1 MLKEKLKQEK
11 ELSKENHINNIK
23 KKSDNENND
32 NNINT
37 IFNKTLKN
45 TSSVLV
51 LSLISKV
58 INILCNIILV
68 RHITKEAYGT
78 AKIYLEFCFTLICFF
93 PIDTIRKTSQKF
105 CPDKNLEKETKKY
118 YIVCQLYTLLYIPM
132 IIYCIFLFFGFILF
146 DSSGAM
152 KQNYTHLIIYII
164 SGMLEIL
171 AEPIILYMN
180 LHMEEFTYGKYFNR
194 KNYWEF
200 HKNFC

>member
-68 RHITKEAYGT
+68 RYITKEAYGT

-118 YIVCQLYTLLYIPM
+118 YIFTN
-132 IIYCIFLFFGFILF
+132 
-146 DSSGAM
+146 D
-152 KQNYTHLIIYII
+152 N
-164 SGMLEIL
+164 
-171 AEPIILYMN
+171 ILY
-180 LHMEEFTYGKYFNR
+180 FSFFWIYFI
-194 KNYWEF
+194 
-200 HKNFC
+200 